1 MCQEILEWTGMLR
14 SMQKE
19 CFYLLANWCSGATIF
34 ATIMNECY
42 SSNKM
47 QVPVNFESC
56 CICGDSPVTDN

>member
-1 MCQEILEWTGMLR
+1 MLR

-19 CFYLLANWCSGATIF
+19 CLYLFINWCSGAAIF

-42 SSNKM
+42 SGNKM

-56 CICGDSPVTDN
+56 RICGDSPVTDN